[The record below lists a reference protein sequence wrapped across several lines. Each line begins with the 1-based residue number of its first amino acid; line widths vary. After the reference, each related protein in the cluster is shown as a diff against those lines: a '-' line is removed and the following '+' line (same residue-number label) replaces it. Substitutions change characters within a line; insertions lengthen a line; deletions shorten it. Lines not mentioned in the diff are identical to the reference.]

1 MALSQFEMQ
10 PGEGLYTDMH
20 AIRKDYFL
28 DHDHSAFVDQWDWE
42 RAIRSEDRN
51 LEYLTDV
58 VQRIWRVL
66 KDAEQRVRG
75 LFPALASSPYPELP
89 EEITFI
95 HAEELLERYPALS
108 RKERE
113 TVALREHPAL
123 FIYGIGW
130 PLADGLP
137 HELRAADYD
146 DWASEVRL
154 ADGTVTHGLNGDI
167 LVMNPVTGRRH
178 ELSSMGIRV
187 DAASLQKQLEM
198 SGQLDLL
205 RHDYHQAILK
215 DDLLQSIGGG
225 IGQSRT
231 YMLLLGKAHIGEVS
245 VSVWPE
251 ILKDMCR
258 RRNIHVL
265 E

>member
-42 RAIRSEDRN
+42 KAIRQEDRN

-58 VQRIWRVL
+58 VQRIWRIL
-66 KDAEQRVRG
+66 KHAEQPIRE
-75 LFPALASSPYPELP
+75 LFPSLRDSRYPELS

-95 HAEELLERYPALS
+95 HAEELLERYPDLS
-108 RKERE
+108 RKDRE
-113 TVALREHPAL
+113 SAALQEHPAL

-146 DWASEVRL
+146 DWASEVR
-154 ADGTVTHGLNGDI
+154 ASDGRLTHGLNGDI

-187 DAASLQKQLEM
+187 DAASLQRQLEM
-198 SGQLDLL
+198 SGQLELL

-215 DDLLQSIGGG
+215 GDLPQSIGGG

-245 VSVWPE
+245 VSVWPK
-251 ILKDMCR
+251 ILKEMCH

-265 E
+265 D